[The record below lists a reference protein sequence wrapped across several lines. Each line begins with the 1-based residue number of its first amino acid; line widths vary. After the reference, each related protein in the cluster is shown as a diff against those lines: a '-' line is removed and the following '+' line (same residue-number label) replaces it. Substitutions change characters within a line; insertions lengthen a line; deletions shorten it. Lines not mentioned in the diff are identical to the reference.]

1 MTVDM
6 KAKVDSATR
15 QETVRRHLQTSA
27 DVKKLAADLCA
38 SDIVRAAELI
48 ADCIAGGGKILLC
61 GNGGSAADCQ
71 HMAAEF
77 VSRLT
82 MDFARPGIP
91 AIALTTDTSF
101 LTAYANDIDF
111 DGIFARQVSTL
122 GNPGDVLIGISTS
135 GRSKNVVRAV
145 ERAKA
150 GGLAVVVLIGSGGP
164 LSEMADV
171 AIRVPSQ
178 VTQHIQES
186 HLAIEHVICH
196 LVERQLYSGSEPE
209 SE

>member
-1 MTVDM
+1 MTLEM
-6 KAKVDSATR
+6 KDKVDSGTR

-27 DVKKLAADLCA
+27 DVKTRTADLCA

-91 AIALTTDTSF
+91 AIALTTDTS
-101 LTAYANDIDF
+101 LKSRSSPKPPSALSNT
-111 DGIFARQVSTL
+111 S
-122 GNPGDVLIGISTS
+122 STS
-135 GRSKNVVRAV
+135 QWSAAGRSDEPANRTSSAFSARSSDGVSDPAAHTIASATLDFPDPFGPTTTATPGSR
-145 ERAKA
+145 RTST
-150 GGLAVVVLIGSGGP
+150 GSGNDLKP
-164 LSEMADV
+164 RSL
-171 AIRVPSQ
+171 R
-178 VTQHIQES
+178 
-186 HLAIEHVICH
+186 
-196 LVERQLYSGSEPE
+196 ERRCTAAER
-209 SE
+209 